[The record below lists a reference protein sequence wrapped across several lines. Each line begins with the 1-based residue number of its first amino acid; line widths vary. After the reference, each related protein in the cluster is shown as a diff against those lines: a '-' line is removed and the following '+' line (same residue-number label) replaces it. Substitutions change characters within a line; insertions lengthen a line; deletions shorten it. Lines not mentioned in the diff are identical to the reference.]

1 MSISKITDTIFIA
14 SWPTQ
19 EDIHMLEEQGVRLI
33 LSMRQRVP
41 PDFFAHAD
49 IRVIHLPT
57 TDSIFIPMPMEQLH
71 AGVEAAL
78 PVIDAGG
85 GVAIFCKQGRRRS
98 VAMACCILIGLGYPA
113 HDAMNLVKEKRPVAD
128 PTAWHIR
135 RRIILFEQQWQERN
149 RAIRNINETTLP
161 EHPHHHQ
168 SGVGQR
174 QTDPKPD

>member
-1 MSISKITDTIFIA
+1 MSISKITDAIFIA

-19 EDIHMLEEQGVRLI
+19 EDIYMLEEQGVRLI

-49 IRVIHLPT
+49 IRVVHLPT
-57 TDSIFIPMPMEQLH
+57 TDSIFIPMPVAKLH
-71 AGVEAAL
+71 EGVEAAL
-78 PVIDAGG
+78 PVIEAGG

-113 HDAMNLVKEKRPVAD
+113 DEAMKLVKEKRPIAD

-135 RRIILFEQQWQERN
+135 RRILLFEQQWRERHPTT
-149 RAIRNINETTLP
+149 RKLTDDSTLP
-161 EHPHHHQ
+161 ERPHHH
-168 SGVGQR
+168 
-174 QTDPKPD
+174 